1 MSTWLNFLF
10 DIGSWTAAV
19 IAIYEGSRRLTVG
32 ERGRVLV
39 GLVAGGIIWCLFNGG
54 AAFYISSTMD
64 AMGSV
69 DQRPVSEL
77 ATDWGE
83 KLPPEERE
91 KSSSIYASVVYSST
105 GKLVDYF
112 NRAGERRQFVPTQE
126 QLRERE
132 SVVALKQQME
142 SLPRDTF
149 ARGFRWL
156 LPALLAL
163 IIGWAVG
170 RNQSMTANRPMQ
182 PTAGSGG

>member
-1 MSTWLNFLF
+1 MSTWFNFLV

-19 IAIYEGSRRLTVG
+19 IAIYEGSRRLTLG
-32 ERGRVLV
+32 ERGKVLV
-39 GLVAGGIIWCLFNGG
+39 GLVAGGATWCLFNGG
-54 AAFYISSTMD
+54 AAFYVSSTMN
-64 AMGSV
+64 AMSSA

-77 ATDWGE
+77 ATVWGS

-91 KSSSIYASVVYSST
+91 KRSATYASVVYSST

-112 NRAGERRQFVPTQE
+112 DRAGERRQFVPTQE

-132 SVVALKQQME
+132 SVVTLKQQME
-142 SLPRDTF
+142 SLAQDAF

-156 LPALLAL
+156 LPAVLAL
-163 IIGWAVG
+163 IIGWCVG